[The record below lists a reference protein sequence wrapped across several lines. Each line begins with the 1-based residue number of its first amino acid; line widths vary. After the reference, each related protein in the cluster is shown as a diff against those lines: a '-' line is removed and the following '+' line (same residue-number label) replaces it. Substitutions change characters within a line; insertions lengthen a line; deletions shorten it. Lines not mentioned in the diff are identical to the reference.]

1 MKKLAIILEYKDGE
15 FWAWTRSE
23 GDFLLST
30 VGLSPDEVTNSLK
43 DLLQDWIE
51 HEGQEREEWKNVK
64 VEDIQFEYQYCITGF
79 FHAFSDIKITA
90 IAKRTGISNS
100 LMKQYAGGFAYLSE
114 ERVKIIEKA
123 IRDLGRELSE
133 VTLVH
138 TQKANPD

>member
-1 MKKLAIILEYKDGE
+1 MIVLEYKNNE
-15 FWAWTRSE
+15 FFGCIRP
-23 GDFLLST
+23 DRDIILST
-30 VGLSPDEVTNSLK
+30 VGLTPEEVTTSFK
-43 DLLQDWIE
+43 GLLAGWIAN
-51 HEGQEREEWKNVK
+51 EGQQREEWKNVK

-114 ERVKIIEKA
+114 ERVKVIEKA